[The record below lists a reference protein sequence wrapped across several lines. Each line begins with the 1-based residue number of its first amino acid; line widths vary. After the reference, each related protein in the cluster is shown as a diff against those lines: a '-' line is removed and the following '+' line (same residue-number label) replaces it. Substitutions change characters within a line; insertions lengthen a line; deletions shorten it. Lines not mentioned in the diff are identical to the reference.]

1 MGDPI
6 LEKVG
11 HDIFEISGQYN
22 PFRIYFQNVNG
33 LKLGAGTEHLERA
46 VGFLREI
53 DPAVICLAETNTN
66 WTNRTAYDRH
76 LKVVKAGFNHAR
88 VRTSSSGIPQ
98 KSMYQPGGTSTVV
111 VRHWVGRTTKTGS
124 DSEGSFSWVRMRG
137 RRGRQLTIITCYR
150 VYQDSNSGLGNHTA
164 HTQQETILRIMGQE
178 YPNPRKYCL
187 EALQTFIEG

>member
-11 HDIFEISGQYN
+11 HDIFELSGQYN

-66 WTNRTAYDRH
+66 WTNRTAYDRY

-137 RRGRQLTIITCYR
+137 QRGRKLTIIT
-150 VYQDSNSGLGNHTA
+150 
-164 HTQQETILRIMGQE
+164 
-178 YPNPRKYCL
+178 
-187 EALQTFIEG
+187 

>member
-22 PFRIYFQNVNG
+22 PFRIYFQNVNV
-33 LKLGAGTEHLERA
+33 LKLGAGTEHLELA

-66 WTNRTAYDRH
+66 WINRTAYDRY

-98 KSMYQPGGTSTVV
+98 KPEVNVSTR
-111 VRHWVGRTTKTGS
+111 RHQHGSSTPLGRT
-124 DSEGSFSWVRMRG
+124 DDENRVR
-137 RRGRQLTIITCYR
+137 
-150 VYQDSNSGLGNHTA
+150 
-164 HTQQETILRIMGQE
+164 
-178 YPNPRKYCL
+178 
-187 EALQTFIEG
+187 